1 MGLLGVWVGRS
12 MTRAHER
19 FVGARLLVTFV
30 FAVLTQCIAFLVII
44 RLGLWGFLLTP
55 FFLLAYIA
63 FFGRAFLLVAA
74 SSDIAEHNVA
84 VYLTDHLHDCSAL
97 LLIHCGRLRRRQ
109 IEQRSFSD
117 ARAGFRQIGLTDR

>member
-1 MGLLGVWVGRS
+1 

-19 FVGARLLVTFV
+19 FLGARVLVTFA

-63 FFGRAFLLVAA
+63 FFGRAFLL
-74 SSDIAEHNVA
+74 S
-84 VYLTDHLHDCSAL
+84 
-97 LLIHCGRLRRRQ
+97 LRRLQ
-109 IEQRSFSD
+109 MLRSTMLRFISPIICTIILLFCSVT
-117 ARAGFRQIGLTDR
+117 AGGYIGDRLNSAIFHIPVRDFDK